1 MGERPTQSRKRGQ
14 GGNSP
19 LAGSRGGA
27 PLWGLGQRPNCC
39 SSNPLKKR
47 SQQGAG
53 SEASLPATLRIRRC
67 APKLHNPPLAH
78 CRAKWVRPS
87 ISHFLFNNA
96 TFEMQGFRLCG
107 GDAEF
112 ASRPL
117 NPFGVHSPC
126 FLFFPAACLFLRQA
140 DSHRWTQWGI
150 GAVVAAVG
158 ILPVRAF
165 RRIPANFLPLNQP
178 ASCRPPLGLRT
189 AKSPPFFIGKI
200 LSNYLPNVSEYDKIL
215 SERNQLR
222 QVRTVHEKGD
232 FFDDS

>member
-19 LAGSRGGA
+19 PCGVKGRSSLVGFGA
-27 PLWGLGQRPNCC
+27 TPQLLLVKPTQKENSTRCRQRSVPASNFAHPQMRPPTCSTHPSHIVAPNGRDRV
-39 SSNPLKKR
+39 S
-47 SQQGAG
+47 
-53 SEASLPATLRIRRC
+53 
-67 APKLHNPPLAH
+67 
-78 CRAKWVRPS
+78 V
-87 ISHFLFNNA
+87 ISYYID
-96 TFEMQGFRLCG
+96 TFEMQGFRHCG
-107 GDAEF
+107 SDAGF

-117 NPFGVHSPC
+117 DPFDVHSPC

-150 GAVVAAVG
+150 GAVAAAVG
-158 ILPVRAF
+158 ILPACAF

-189 AKSPPFFIGKI
+189 AKSPLFIGKI
-200 LSNYLPNVSEYDKIL
+200 LSNHLSNVSEYDKIL
-215 SERNQLR
+215 SGRNQLR
-222 QVRTVHEKGD
+222 QVRVVHEKGD